1 MKLRQL
7 SNWDDPSKCVGLVY
21 FAQIVEEML
30 FDYTLDTYKASVMH
44 TGLLCAEGLQTIEEI
59 ENGNIKAPNLR
70 HITDELCSCYKKDL
84 VALSLVT
91 LPSSAFFSTLK
102 NQKSGLNEVRTVLE
116 LLSIQLSASKYK
128 KRNEEL
134 LIQEIKG
141 SQTISTIRGLARS
154 YITTLIAVGFH
165 PKHIQSEC
173 INFFYKGD
181 NRVTGDVPIGNFLS
195 LFSKE
200 KTEFTVIFRTG
211 KIFEQISGVFPE
223 EKLLITHKL
232 PEQIDLS
239 SYPAFSQQGGL
250 YAIAQQIS
258 ARDIFSA
265 RNSAESILKLAATL
279 LTIYHHKENPNW
291 ISECIVQDATTKIYS
306 KIANPIN
313 SMQKC
318 ADLIPAVASNRLKLL
333 VQEFSLD
340 KDSFAKFVRSAQ
352 LHSMAL
358 GSNTDENQI
367 LNLWISLESLIPS
380 ESKGEDIS
388 NIEHIVNSLIP
399 FLNIGYVEG
408 LLNCLV
414 KDLLTWNATDTRKAL
429 KKIEGR
435 KFIDRLAK
443 GLILADC
450 APSLASL
457 ESQLH
462 SFPLLHD
469 RFEYL
474 KYVLTSPT
482 NVVNALDAHKTR
494 LEWQIRRIYRTRNII
509 VHSGK
514 TPPYTKTLIEHTHGY
529 LDIVLSAL
537 VKMASKPKV
546 IHSVGQGF
554 KYANLQYDTY
564 YKALSQKGLSF
575 DGKNIDALLF
585 LEVNRGINGASIE
598 TYPTE

>member
-7 SNWDDPSKCVGLVY
+7 TNWVDPTKCNGLVY

-30 FDYTLDTYKASVMH
+30 FDFTLDTYKASVMH

-70 HITDELCSCYKKDL
+70 HITAELCSCYEKDL
-84 VALSLVT
+84 VARSMVT
-91 LPSSAFFSTLK
+91 LPSSAFYSTLK
-102 NQKSGLNEVRTVLE
+102 NPKSGLSEVRTVLE
-116 LLSIQLSASKYK
+116 LLSIQLSPSRYK
-128 KRNEEL
+128 KKNEEL
-134 LIQEIKG
+134 LVQEIKG
-141 SQTISTIRGLARS
+141 SQNISTIRGLARS

-165 PKHIQSEC
+165 PKHIRSEC

-181 NRVTGDVPIGNFLS
+181 SIAGAESIDNFIS
-195 LFSKE
+195 LFSPE

-211 KIFEQISGVFPE
+211 KIFEQVTGVFLE
-223 EKLLITHKL
+223 ERLLITKSL
-232 PEQIDLS
+232 PEDIDLA
-239 SYPAFSQQGGL
+239 SYSVFNQQGSL
-250 YAIAQQIS
+250 YAIAQKIS

-265 RNSAESILKLAATL
+265 RNSAESLLKLAATL

-291 ISECIVQDATTKIYS
+291 ISECIVQNTTTKKYY

-313 SMQKC
+313 SMHKC
-318 ADLIPAVASNRLKLL
+318 ADLIPSAASIRLKSL
-333 VQEFSLD
+333 VQEFSLN

-358 GSNTDENQI
+358 ASNTDENQI

-380 ESKGEDIS
+380 EAKDEEIS
-388 NIEHIVNSLIP
+388 NIEHFVNSLIP
-399 FLNIGYVEG
+399 FLNIGYIEG

-414 KDLLTWNATDTRKAL
+414 KDLLTWNATDTRRAL
-429 KKIEGR
+429 KKIEGK

-443 GLILADC
+443 GLVLEDYAT
-450 APSLASL
+450 SLTSI

-462 SFPLLHD
+462 AYPLLHD

-474 KYVLTSPT
+474 RHLLSSPT
-482 NVVNALDAHKTR
+482 NVVNSLDAHKTR

-509 VHSGK
+509 VHSGN

-529 LDIVLSAL
+529 LDIVLSML

-546 IHSVGQGF
+546 IHSVEQGF
-554 KYANLQYDTY
+554 KYADLQYATY
-564 YKALSQKGLSF
+564 YGALSQKGLSF
-575 DGKNIDALLF
+575 NRDNIDALLF
-585 LEVNRGINGASIE
+585 SS
-598 TYPTE
+598 T

>member
-7 SNWDDPSKCVGLVY
+7 TNWDDPSKCIGLVY

-30 FDYTLDTYKASVMH
+30 FDFTLDTYKASVMH

-59 ENGNIKAPNLR
+59 ENGNIKAPNLW
-70 HITDELCSCYKKDL
+70 HITAELCSCFEKDL
-84 VALSLVT
+84 VAQNMVT
-91 LPSSAFFSTLK
+91 LPSSAFYSTLK
-102 NQKSGLNEVRTVLE
+102 NPKSGLNEVRTVLE
-116 LLSIQLSASKYK
+116 LLSIQLSGSRYK

-134 LIQEIKG
+134 LIQEIK
-141 SQTISTIRGLARS
+141 SPQTISTIRGLARS

-173 INFFYKGD
+173 INFFYERGSRIAGAESID
-181 NRVTGDVPIGNFLS
+181 NFLS
-195 LFSKE
+195 LFSLE
-200 KTEFTVIFRTG
+200 KTEFIVIFRTG
-211 KIFEQISGVFPE
+211 KIFEQVSGAFPE
-223 EKLLITHKL
+223 ERLLITHNL
-232 PEQIDLS
+232 PDDVDLT
-239 SYPAFSQQGGL
+239 SYPAFNHQGSL
-250 YAIAQQIS
+250 YAIARQIS

-265 RNSAESILKLAATL
+265 RNGAESILKLAATL
-279 LTIYHHKENPNW
+279 LTIYHHKEHPSW
-291 ISECIVQDATTKIYS
+291 ISECIVQNATTKAYY

-318 ADLIPAVASNRLKLL
+318 ADLLPAVASTRLKLL

-380 ESKGEDIS
+380 ESKGDDIS
-388 NIEHIVNSLIP
+388 NIEHIVNSLVP

-408 LLNCLV
+408 LINCLV
-414 KDLLTWNATDTRKAL
+414 KDLLIWNATDTRKAL
-429 KKIEGR
+429 KKIEGK

-443 GLILADC
+443 GLVLKDF

-457 ESQLH
+457 EGQLH
-462 SFPLLHD
+462 AFPLLHD

-474 KYVLTSPT
+474 RHLLSSPT
-482 NVVNALDAHKTR
+482 NVVNSLDAHKTR

-514 TPPYTKTLIEHTHGY
+514 TPSYTKTLIEHTHGY
-529 LDIVLSAL
+529 LDIVLSML
-537 VKMASKPKV
+537 VNMASKPKV
-546 IHSVGQGF
+546 IHSVEQGF
-554 KYANLQYDTY
+554 KYADLQYATY
-564 YKALSQKGLSF
+564 YGALSQKGLSF
-575 DGKNIDALLF
+575 DKNNIDALLF
-585 LEVNRGINGASIE
+585 SRA
-598 TYPTE
+598 